1 MLRILL
7 SLPKVIWF
15 NYRYLPF
22 KIALKL
28 PIFLT
33 YDTQVNIKGAIN
45 YLGPLKMA
53 SVRIGFHKAD
63 GCNISDETH
72 LTIRKDGTLTIYGTA
87 HIGNGSKIIVDKNAI
102 LSLGDNFAISA
113 SSKILCYKHIS
124 FGNDIQLSWGNVIM
138 DSDTHTILDKDGKVI
153 NLPNSVVLDDKIWT
167 GCNVLILK
175 GIHIPSNCVIG
186 ANSIL
191 SINNFNPNSI
201 IAGCPAKSIKEIG
214 GFIID

>member
-1 MLRILL
+1 MLRLL
-7 SLPKVIWF
+7 FSLPKVIWF
-15 NYRYLPF
+15 NFRYLPF
-22 KIALKL
+22 KLAVKL

-33 YDTQVNIKGAIN
+33 YDTQVNIKGTIY

-53 SVRIGFHKAD
+53 SVRIGFHRAD
-63 GCNISDETH
+63 GCNKSDETQLVVRKYGK
-72 LTIRKDGTLTIYGTA
+72 LTINGTA
-87 HIGNGSKIIVDKNAI
+87 HIGNGSKIIVDKKAS

-113 SSKILCYKHIS
+113 SSKILCYKQIS
-124 FGNDIQLSWGNVIM
+124 FGSDIQLSWGNVIM
-138 DSDTHTILDKDGKVI
+138 DSDTHAIYDKDGKII
-153 NLPNSVVLDDKIWT
+153 NLPKSVFLDNKIWT

-191 SINNFNPNSI
+191 SINSFNPNSI